1 MNYIYFYDAKHQSE
15 HFVLEK
21 VAEYHLDFRRVRAV
35 ASIDLKKEEK
45 GLIDFCRKYD
55 LAFET
60 YSKEE
65 LLLAKGNFVSSDFV
79 KGVTGV
85 DNVCERS
92 AVVFAQEDDSCLIV
106 RKQKGGSVTL
116 AVAQKTATCHF

>member
-1 MNYIYFYDAKHQSE
+1 ME
-15 HFVLEK
+15 
-21 VAEYHLDFRRVRAV
+21 EYHLDFRRVRAV

-92 AVVFAQEDDSCLIV
+92 AVVLAQEDD
-106 RKQKGGSVTL
+106 
-116 AVAQKTATCHF
+116 AV

>member
-1 MNYIYFYDAKHQSE
+1 M
-15 HFVLEK
+15 
-21 VAEYHLDFRRVRAV
+21 
-35 ASIDLKKEEK
+35 
-45 GLIDFCRKYD
+45 
-55 LAFET
+55 
-60 YSKEE
+60 
-65 LLLAKGNFVSSDFV
+65 AKGNFVSSDFV

-106 RKQKGGSVTL
+106 RKQKGGSATL